1 MLANRDLNVD
11 PETGAPFFQPKTFSA
26 HKKKASG
33 GSQIFE
39 ELYQQK
45 DRKELVVRRLLE
57 KENYEIQIKS
67 FKPLEISS
75 KIVLI
80 KRRTAM
86 EELFRDLDADNDGE
100 ISTEN
105 MDISKIDNKKLIIL
119 APFFCWMENNGLKF
133 GEEQFVDEVEKFT
146 RTLDLRDTHEVFN

>member
-11 PETGAPFFQPKTFSA
+11 PETGVPFFKPQTFSA
-26 HKKKASG
+26 HKGKTS

-57 KENYEIQIKS
+57 KENHEIQLKS

-80 KRRTAM
+80 KRRTAL
-86 EELFRDLDADNDGE
+86 EQLFRDLDGDEDGE

-105 MDISKIDNKKLIIL
+105 MDISKIENKKLIIL
-119 APFFCWMENNGLKF
+119 APFFCWMENNGLRF
-133 GEEQFVDEVEKFT
+133 GVEKFVDEVEKFT